1 MKIAEIEKI
10 EDLTGLVGQ
19 ELAVS
24 DWIEVTQEMINHF
37 AEATKDMQWIHIDVE
52 RAKRESPFGGPIA
65 HGFLT
70 LSLIPYLDSLCTV
83 IKQPFKLTVNQGVSK
98 LRFMAAVRAGAR
110 VRVRKKLASVSKIEG
125 GWRTAWKATVDI
137 ENEKHPALVAE
148 LVMRYIE

>member
-1 MKIAEIEKI
+1 MKIAEIERI
-10 EDLTGLVGQ
+10 EDLQNLVGQ

-24 DWIEVTQEMINHF
+24 DWIEVTQDMINHF

-70 LSLIPYLDSLCTV
+70 LSLIPFLDSQCTHYR
-83 IKQPFKLTVNQGVSK
+83 QPFKLVVNQGVNK
-98 LRFMAAVRAGAR
+98 LRFMAPVCSGAR
-110 VRVRKKLASVSKIEG
+110 VRIRKKLASISKVEG

-137 ENEKHPALVAE
+137 DGEKHPALVAE
-148 LVMRYIE
+148 LVMRHLL